1 MSDNFVRQTN
11 KKEIYVSKIVT
22 VLYLENTRD
31 FVFGGESHDFWE
43 FNYID
48 KGVMAITVEGKEYL
62 LKSGEIVFFQ
72 PNEFHSLEA
81 RGDSAPNHTVV
92 SFVSNSKAM
101 KYFKNKIIALNA
113 QERKLLSILLREGLS
128 AYSPINKQPPITG
141 MKEKENAPIGA
152 VQMTFNLLEEFLITL
167 LRRSESGISIGT
179 RLVSP
184 MYYESLPERTKE
196 IAKYMEQNIGN
207 HLSVSEI
214 AKHFSLSESGL
225 KKIFS
230 KDADCGVTDFFN
242 NMKIEKAKEY
252 IREDEKN
259 FTQISDELGFT
270 SIHYFSRLF
279 KKKTGMTLTEYRS
292 SVIYPNEQ

>member
-1 MSDNFVRQTN
+1 MQDNFVKQTN
-11 KKEIYVSKIVT
+11 RKEISVSKIVT
-22 VLYLENTRD
+22 VLYFENSSS

-48 KGVMAITVEGKEYL
+48 KGCMVVTIDGKEYL
-62 LKSGEIVFFQ
+62 LKSGELVFFR
-72 PNEFHSLEA
+72 PNQFHSLEA
-81 RGDSAPNHTVV
+81 RELSAPNHTVV

-101 KYFKNKIIALNA
+101 KYFENKIIALNSA
-113 QERKLLSILLREGLS
+113 ERKLLSILLREGLS
-128 AYSPINKQPPITG
+128 AYSPIDKQPPISG
-141 MKEKENAPIGA
+141 MREKKNAPIGA

-184 MYYESLPERTKE
+184 MYYDILPDRIKE
-196 IAKYMEQNIGN
+196 IAKYMEQNVRQN
-207 HLSVSEI
+207 LSVNQI
-214 AKHFSLSESGL
+214 AKHFLLSESGL
-225 KKIFS
+225 KKIFAR
-230 KDADCGVTDFFN
+230 DAGCGVTEFFN

-252 IREDEKN
+252 IRENEKN
-259 FTQISDELGFT
+259 FTQISDELGFS

-292 SVIYPNEQ
+292 SVIYPSE

>member
-1 MSDNFVRQTN
+1 MQDNFVKQTN
-11 KKEIYVSKIVT
+11 RREIYVSKIVT
-22 VLYLENTRD
+22 VLYFENSSD

-72 PNEFHSLEA
+72 PNDFHSLEA
-81 RGDSAPNHTVV
+81 RENSAPNHTVV

-101 KYFKNKIIALNA
+101 KYFKNKIIELNSA
-113 QERKLLSILLREGLS
+113 EKKLLSILLREGLA
-128 AYSPINKQPPITG
+128 AYAPIDKQPPITG
-141 MKEKENAPIGA
+141 MREKENAPIGA

-184 MYYESLPERTKE
+184 MYYESLPDRVKR
-196 IAKYMEQNIGN
+196 IAKYMEQNISM
-207 HLSVSEI
+207 HLSIAQI

-230 KDADCGVTDFFN
+230 AEAGCGVTDFFN

-252 IREDEKN
+252 IRENEKN
-259 FTQISDELGFT
+259 FTQISDELGFS

-292 SVIYPNEQ
+292 SVIYPNE

>member
-1 MSDNFVRQTN
+1 MSDKFVRQAN

-22 VLYLENTRD
+22 VLYFENSSS
-31 FVFGGESHDFWE
+31 FVFGGESHNFWE

-48 KGVMAITVEGKEYL
+48 KGCMVVTIDGKEYL

-81 RGDSAPNHTVV
+81 RGLSAPNHTVV

-101 KYFKNKIIALNA
+101 KYFKNKIIALNSA
-113 QERKLLSILLREGLS
+113 ERKILSILLREGLS
-128 AYSPINKQPPITG
+128 AYSPIDKQPPITG
-141 MKEKENAPIGA
+141 MNERENAPIGA

-167 LRRSESGISIGT
+167 LRRNESGISIGT

-184 MYYESLPERTKE
+184 MYYESLPDKIKE
-196 IAKYMEQNIGN
+196 IAKYMEQNIRRS
-207 HLSVSEI
+207 LSVSQI
-214 AKHFSLSESGL
+214 AKHFLLSESGL
-225 KKIFS
+225 KKMFS
-230 KDADCGVTDFFN
+230 RDVGCGVTDFFN

-252 IREDEKN
+252 IRENEKN
-259 FTQISDELGFT
+259 FTQISDELGFS

-292 SVIYPNEQ
+292 SVIYPNE

>member
-1 MSDNFVRQTN
+1 MQDNFVKQTN
-11 KKEIYVSKIVT
+11 RKEISVSKIVT
-22 VLYLENTRD
+22 VLYFENSSS

-48 KGVMAITVEGKEYL
+48 KGCMVVTIDGKEYL
-62 LKSGEIVFFQ
+62 LKSGELVFFR
-72 PNEFHSLEA
+72 PNQFHSLEA
-81 RGDSAPNHTVV
+81 RELSAPNHTVV

-101 KYFKNKIIALNA
+101 KYFENKIIALNSA
-113 QERKLLSILLREGLS
+113 ERKLLSILLREGLS
-128 AYSPINKQPPITG
+128 AYSPIDKQPPITG
-141 MKEKENAPIGA
+141 MREKENAPIGA

-184 MYYESLPERTKE
+184 MYYDILPDRIKE
-196 IAKYMEQNIGN
+196 IAKYMEQNVRQN
-207 HLSVSEI
+207 LSVNQI
-214 AKHFSLSESGL
+214 AKHFLLSESGL
-225 KKIFS
+225 KKIFAR
-230 KDADCGVTDFFN
+230 DAGCGVTEFFN

-252 IREDEKN
+252 IRENEKN
-259 FTQISDELGFT
+259 FTQISDELGFS

-292 SVIYPNEQ
+292 SVIYPIE

>member
-1 MSDNFVRQTN
+1 MTDNFVRQTN
-11 KKEIYVSKIVT
+11 KKEISVTRIVT
-22 VLYLENTRD
+22 VLYFENSSS

-48 KGVMAITVEGKEYL
+48 KGCMVVTIDEKEYL
-62 LKSGEIVFFQ
+62 LKSGELVFFR
-72 PNEFHSLEA
+72 PNQFHSLEA
-81 RGDSAPNHTVV
+81 RELSAPNHTVV
-92 SFVSNSKAM
+92 SFVSNSKSM
-101 KYFKNKIIALNA
+101 KYFENKIIALNSA
-113 QERKLLSILLREGLS
+113 ERKLLSILLREGLS
-128 AYSPINKQPPITG
+128 AYSPIDKQPPITG
-141 MKEKENAPIGA
+141 MREKENAPIGA

-184 MYYESLPERTKE
+184 MYYESLPDRIKE
-196 IAKYMEQNIGN
+196 IAKYMEQNLRQ
-207 HLSVSEI
+207 HLSVSQI

-225 KKIFS
+225 KKMFS
-230 KDADCGVTDFFN
+230 TDAGCGVTDFFN

-292 SVIYPNEQ
+292 SVIYPNE

>member
-1 MSDNFVRQTN
+1 MQDNFIKQTN
-11 KKEIYVSKIVT
+11 RKEISVSKIVT
-22 VLYLENTRD
+22 VLYFENSSS

-48 KGVMAITVEGKEYL
+48 KGCMVVTIDGKEYL
-62 LKSGEIVFFQ
+62 LKSGELVFFR
-72 PNEFHSLEA
+72 PNQFHSLEA
-81 RGDSAPNHTVV
+81 RELSAPNHTVV

-101 KYFKNKIIALNA
+101 KYFENKIIAVNSA
-113 QERKLLSILLREGLS
+113 ERKLLSILLREGLS
-128 AYSPINKQPPITG
+128 AYSPIDKQPPITG
-141 MKEKENAPIGA
+141 MKEKKNAPIGA

-184 MYYESLPERTKE
+184 MYYDILPDRIKE
-196 IAKYMEQNIGN
+196 IAKYMEQNVRQN
-207 HLSVSEI
+207 LSVNQI
-214 AKHFSLSESGL
+214 AKHFLLSESGL
-225 KKIFS
+225 KKIFAR
-230 KDADCGVTDFFN
+230 DAGCGVTEFFN

-252 IREDEKN
+252 IRENEKN
-259 FTQISDELGFT
+259 FTQISDELGFS

-292 SVIYPNEQ
+292 SVIYPSE

>member
-1 MSDNFVRQTN
+1 MLDEFVRQTN

-22 VLYLENTRD
+22 VLYLENSSH

-48 KGVMAITVEGKEYL
+48 KGCMVVTVDGKEFL
-62 LKSGEIVFFQ
+62 LKSGELVFFQ

-81 RGDSAPNHTVV
+81 RGLSAPNHTVV

-101 KYFKNKIIALNA
+101 KYFKNKIIALNSA
-113 QERKLLSILLREGLS
+113 ERKLLSILLREGLA
-128 AYSPINKQPPITG
+128 AYSPIDKQPPITG

-184 MYYESLPERTKE
+184 MYYESLPDRIKE
-196 IAKYMEQNIGN
+196 IAKYMEQNIRQN
-207 HLSVSEI
+207 LSVSQI

-225 KKIFS
+225 KKLFA
-230 KDADCGVTDFFN
+230 KDAGCGVTDFFN

-259 FTQISDELGFT
+259 FTQISDELGFS

-292 SVIYPNEQ
+292 SVIYPSE

>member
-1 MSDNFVRQTN
+1 MSDVFVRQAN

-22 VLYLENTRD
+22 VLYFENSSN
-31 FVFGGESHDFWE
+31 FVFCGESHDFWE

-48 KGVMAITVEGKEYL
+48 KGCMVVTIEGKEYL
-62 LKSGEIVFFQ
+62 LKSGELIFFQ

-81 RGDSAPNHTVV
+81 KELSAPNHTVV

-101 KYFKNKIIALNA
+101 KYFKNKIIALNSA
-113 QERKLLSILLREGLS
+113 ERKLLSILLREGLS
-128 AYSPINKQPPITG
+128 AYSPIEKQPPITG
-141 MKEKENAPIGA
+141 MTEKESAPIGA

-179 RLVSP
+179 RLLSP
-184 MYYESLPERTKE
+184 MYYESLPDRIKE
-196 IAKYMEQNIGN
+196 IAKYMEQNIRTS
-207 HLSVSEI
+207 LSVSQI
-214 AKHFSLSESGL
+214 AKHFLLSESGL
-225 KKIFS
+225 KKLFAR
-230 KDADCGVTDFFN
+230 DVGCGVTDFFN

-252 IREDEKN
+252 IRENEMN
-259 FTQISDELGFT
+259 FTQISDELGFS

-292 SVIYPNEQ
+292 SVIYPSE

>member
-1 MSDNFVRQTN
+1 MADMFVRQTN
-11 KKEIYVSKIVT
+11 KKEISVSRIVT
-22 VLYLENTRD
+22 VLYIENSSS
-31 FVFGGESHDFWE
+31 FFFGGESHDFWE

-48 KGVMAITVEGKEYL
+48 KGCMVVTIEGKEYL
-62 LKSGEIVFFQ
+62 LKSGELIFFQ

-81 RGDSAPNHTVV
+81 RELSAPNHTVV

-101 KYFKNKIIALNA
+101 KYFKNKIIVLNS

-128 AYSPINKQPPITG
+128 AYAPIEKQPPISG
-141 MKEKENAPIGA
+141 MVERENAPIGA

-179 RLVSP
+179 RLLSP
-184 MYYESLPERTKE
+184 MYYESLPERVKE
-196 IAKYMEQNIGN
+196 IAKFMEQNIRQS
-207 HLSVSEI
+207 LSVSEI
-214 AKHFSLSESGL
+214 AKHFLLSESGL

-230 KDADCGVTDFFN
+230 RDVGCGVTDFFN
-242 NMKIEKAKEY
+242 NMKIEKAKEF
-252 IREDEKN
+252 IRQNEMN
-259 FTQISDELGFT
+259 FTQISDELGFS

-292 SVIYPNEQ
+292 SVIYPNE

>member
-1 MSDNFVRQTN
+1 MSDKFVRQSN

-22 VLYLENTRD
+22 VLYFENSSS

-48 KGVMAITVEGKEYL
+48 KGWMVVTIDGKEYL
-62 LKSGEIVFFQ
+62 LKSGELVFFQ

-81 RGDSAPNHTVV
+81 RGLSAPNHTVV

-101 KYFKNKIIALNA
+101 KYFKNKIIALNSS
-113 QERKLLSILLREGLS
+113 ERKLLSILLREGLS
-128 AYSPINKQPPITG
+128 AYSPIDKQPPITG
-141 MKEKENAPIGA
+141 MHEKENAPIGA

-167 LRRSESGISIGT
+167 LRRNESGISIGT

-184 MYYESLPERTKE
+184 MYYESLPDRIKE
-196 IAKYMEQNIGN
+196 IAKYMEQHIRESLTVGQ
-207 HLSVSEI
+207 I
-214 AKHFSLSESGL
+214 AKHFLLSESGL
-225 KKIFS
+225 KKMFS
-230 KDADCGVTDFFN
+230 KDVGCGVIDFFN
-242 NMKIEKAKEY
+242 DMKIEKAKEY
-252 IREDEKN
+252 IRENEKN
-259 FTQISDELGFT
+259 FTQISDELGFS

-292 SVIYPNEQ
+292 SVIYANE

>member
-1 MSDNFVRQTN
+1 MSDSFVRQLN
-11 KKEIYVSKIVT
+11 KKEILVSRIVT
-22 VLYLENTRD
+22 VLYLENSSD

-48 KGVMAITVEGKEYL
+48 KGQMVVTVDGNEYL
-62 LKSGEIVFFQ
+62 LKSGEMVFFK

-81 RGDSAPNHTVV
+81 RGLSAPNHTVV
-92 SFVSNSKAM
+92 SFVCNSDAM
-101 KYFKNKIIALNA
+101 KYFRNKIIALNS

-128 AYSPINKQPPITG
+128 AYRPINSKPPIMG
-141 MKEKENAPIGA
+141 MEEKENAPIGA

-167 LRRSESGISIGT
+167 LRRSESGISIGK

-184 MYYESLPERTKE
+184 MYYESLPERVKE
-196 IAKYMEQNIGN
+196 VAKYMDQNIRQ
-207 HLSVSEI
+207 HLSVSSI
-214 AKHFSLSESGL
+214 AKHFSLSESTL
-225 KKIFS
+225 KKMFS
-230 KDADCGVTDFFN
+230 TDAGCGVTDFFN

-259 FTQISDELGFT
+259 FTQISDELGFS

-279 KKKTGMTLTEYRS
+279 KKKTGMTLTEYRR
-292 SVIYPNEQ
+292 SVIYTNE

>member
-1 MSDNFVRQTN
+1 M
-11 KKEIYVSKIVT
+11 
-22 VLYLENTRD
+22 LYLENASN

-48 KGVMAITVEGKEYL
+48 KGCMVITVDGKEFL
-62 LKSGEIVFFQ
+62 LKSGELVFFK

-81 RGDSAPNHTVV
+81 RGLSAPNHTVV

-101 KYFKNKIIALNA
+101 KYFQNKIIALNSA
-113 QERKLLSILLREGLS
+113 ERKLLSILLREGLA
-128 AYSPINKQPPITG
+128 AYSPIDKLPPITG
-141 MKEKENAPIGA
+141 MRKKENAPIGA

-184 MYYESLPERTKE
+184 MYYESLPERIKE
-196 IAKYMEQNIGN
+196 IAKYMEQNIWQN
-207 HLSVSEI
+207 LSVSQI
-214 AKHFSLSESGL
+214 AKRFSLSESGL
-225 KKIFS
+225 KKMFS
-230 KDADCGVTDFFN
+230 KDVGCGVTDFFN

-259 FTQISDELGFT
+259 FTQIADELGFG

-292 SVIYPNEQ
+292 SVSYPSE

>member
-1 MSDNFVRQTN
+1 MQDNFIRQSN

-22 VLYLENTRD
+22 VLYLENSSS

-48 KGVMAITVEGKEYL
+48 KGCMVITVDGKEYL
-62 LKSGEIVFFQ
+62 LKSGEMVFFK
-72 PNEFHSLEA
+72 PNDFHSLEA
-81 RGDSAPNHTVV
+81 RGMSAPNHTVV

-101 KYFKNKIIALNA
+101 KYFENKIIALNPS
-113 QERKLLSILLREGLS
+113 ERKLLSILLREGLA
-128 AYSPINKQPPITG
+128 AYSPIDKQPPIRG

-167 LRRSESGISIGT
+167 LRRVEGGISMGQ
-179 RLVSP
+179 RLISP
-184 MYYESLPERTKE
+184 MYYESLPERIKE
-196 IAKYMEQNIGN
+196 IAKYMEANIREPLTVGM
-207 HLSVSEI
+207 I
-214 AKHFSLSESGL
+214 AKKFSLSEGGL
-225 KKIFS
+225 KKMFS
-230 KDADCGVTDFFN
+230 KDAGCGVIDFFN
-242 NMKIEKAKEY
+242 DMKIEKAKEY

-259 FTQISDELGFT
+259 FTQISDELGFS

-292 SVIYPNEQ
+292 SVSYPSE

>member
-1 MSDNFVRQTN
+1 MADNFVRQKN

-22 VLYLENTRD
+22 VLYLENASN

-48 KGVMAITVEGKEYL
+48 KGCMMVTVDGKEFL
-62 LKSGEIVFFQ
+62 LKSGEIVFFK

-81 RGDSAPNHTVV
+81 REMTAPNHTVV

-101 KYFKNKIIALNA
+101 KYFQNKIIELNSA
-113 QERKLLSILLREGLS
+113 ERKLLSILLREGLA
-128 AYSPINKQPPITG
+128 AYSPIDKQPPITG
-141 MKEKENAPIGA
+141 MREKENAPIGA

-184 MYYESLPERTKE
+184 MYYESLPENMKE
-196 IAKYMEQNIGN
+196 IAKYMEQNIRRC
-207 HLSVSEI
+207 LSVKQI

-225 KKIFS
+225 KKMFS
-230 KDADCGVTDFFN
+230 KSVGCGVTEFFN

-252 IREDEKN
+252 IRENEKN
-259 FTQISDELGFT
+259 FTQISDELGFG

-292 SVIYPNEQ
+292 SVIYPSE

>member
-1 MSDNFVRQTN
+1 MADNFVRQKN

-22 VLYLENTRD
+22 VLYLENASN

-48 KGVMAITVEGKEYL
+48 KGCMMVTVDGKEFL
-62 LKSGEIVFFQ
+62 LKSGEIVFFK

-81 RGDSAPNHTVV
+81 REMTAPNHTVV

-101 KYFKNKIIALNA
+101 KYFQNKIIELNSA
-113 QERKLLSILLREGLS
+113 ERKLLSILLREGLA
-128 AYSPINKQPPITG
+128 AYSPIDKQPPITG
-141 MKEKENAPIGA
+141 MREKENAPIGA

-179 RLVSP
+179 RLVAP
-184 MYYESLPERTKE
+184 MYYESLPENMKE
-196 IAKYMEQNIGN
+196 IAKYMEQNIRRC
-207 HLSVSEI
+207 LSVKQI

-225 KKIFS
+225 KKMFS
-230 KDADCGVTDFFN
+230 KSVGCGVTEFFN

-252 IREDEKN
+252 IRENEKN
-259 FTQISDELGFT
+259 FTQISDELGFG

-292 SVIYPNEQ
+292 SVIYPSE

>member
-1 MSDNFVRQTN
+1 MQDKFVRQSN
-11 KKEIYVSKIVT
+11 RKEICVSKIVT
-22 VLYLENTRD
+22 VLYLENSAN

-48 KGVMAITVEGKEYL
+48 KGCMVITVDGKEYL
-62 LKSGEIVFFQ
+62 LKSGELVFFK

-81 RGDSAPNHTVV
+81 RGLSAPNHTVL

-101 KYFKNKIIALNA
+101 KHFEKKIIALNSA
-113 QERKLLSILLREGLS
+113 EKKLLSILLREGLS
-128 AYSPINKQPPITG
+128 AYSPIEKIPPITG
-141 MKEKENAPIGA
+141 MREKENAPIGA

-167 LRRSESGISIGT
+167 LRRSESGISLGA

-184 MYYESLPERTKE
+184 MYYEDLPERVKA
-196 IAKYMEQNIGN
+196 IAKFMEQNICG
-207 HLSVSEI
+207 HLTVAEI

-225 KKIFS
+225 KKIFA
-230 KDADCGVTDFFN
+230 KDAKCGVIDFFN
-242 NMKIEKAKEY
+242 DLKIEKAKEY
-252 IREDEKN
+252 IREDAKN
-259 FTQISDELGFT
+259 FTQISDELGFS

-292 SVIYPNEQ
+292 SVIYPNE

>member
-1 MSDNFVRQTN
+1 MSDKFVRQAN

-22 VLYLENTRD
+22 VLYFENSSS
-31 FVFGGESHDFWE
+31 FVFGGESHNFWE

-48 KGVMAITVEGKEYL
+48 KGCMVVTIDGKEYL

-81 RGDSAPNHTVV
+81 RGLSAPNHTVV

-101 KYFKNKIIALNA
+101 KYFKNKIIELNSA
-113 QERKLLSILLREGLS
+113 EKKLLSILLREGLA
-128 AYSPINKQPPITG
+128 AYSPIEKQPPITG
-141 MKEKENAPIGA
+141 MRERENSPIGA

-167 LRRSESGISIGT
+167 LRRNESGISIGT

-184 MYYESLPERTKE
+184 MYYESLPNKIKE
-196 IAKYMEQNIGN
+196 IAKYMEQNIRQS
-207 HLSVSEI
+207 LSVSQI
-214 AKHFSLSESGL
+214 AKHFLLSESGL
-225 KKIFS
+225 KKMFS
-230 KDADCGVTDFFN
+230 RDVGCGVTDFFN

-252 IREDEKN
+252 IRENEKN
-259 FTQISDELGFT
+259 FTQISDELGFS

-292 SVIYPNEQ
+292 SVIYPNE